1 MNICPEFH
9 LVKINSVR
17 ALMKDNS
24 IDLLVLGPGTH
35 LRWLL
40 GFSPPQDERP
50 SMLLIGKE
58 KEIFLFSYL
67 TQVYDTHQKMIKDL
81 GYDSVTT
88 WYFDNKAEMI
98 YGIFDQ
104 VEQAGMQEFI
114 GWIDEYYSHEEF
126 SGNSFDDA
134 LSFAFRFQQASGETI
149 WEKYENLKYGK
160 IKPRN

>member
-1 MNICPEFH
+1 MSFLSAQQKQIDPLPNAIAVYWKTLEP
-9 LVKINSVR
+9 
-17 ALMKDNS
+17 KD
-24 IDLLVLGPGTH
+24 
-35 LRWLL
+35 
-40 GFSPPQDERP
+40 
-50 SMLLIGKE
+50 

-88 WYFDNKAEMI
+88 WYYDNKAEMI

-104 VEQAGMQEFI
+104 VDQIGMQEFI
-114 GWIDEYYSHEEF
+114 GWIDEYYTHKEF

-134 LSFAFRFQQASGETI
+134 LSFAFRFQQAAGETI

-160 IKPRN
+160 IKPKN

>member
-1 MNICPEFH
+1 MKLILTMIC
-9 LVKINSVR
+9 
-17 ALMKDNS
+17 
-24 IDLLVLGPGTH
+24 T
-35 LRWLL
+35 
-40 GFSPPQDERP
+40 
-50 SMLLIGKE
+50 MLLLSAQENKSEPGPNAIAVYWKTLDKKE
-58 KEIFLFSYL
+58 KDIFLFSYL

-81 GYDSVTT
+81 GYGSVTT

-104 VEQAGMQEFI
+104 VEQTGMQEFI

-160 IKPRN
+160 IKPKN